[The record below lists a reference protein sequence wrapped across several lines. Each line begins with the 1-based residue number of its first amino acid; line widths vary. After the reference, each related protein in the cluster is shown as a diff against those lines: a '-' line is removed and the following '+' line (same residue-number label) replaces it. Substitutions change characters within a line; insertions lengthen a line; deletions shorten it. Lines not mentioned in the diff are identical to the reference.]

1 MILRLSVFDHPNADG
16 VFTVQV
22 AVDHQTVTAHTKVA
36 LSEHDR
42 RDLHWY
48 IEQYLL
54 ETYPP
59 GPQRAAGIEARM
71 EALGE
76 QLFRDL
82 FQADEDA
89 RDLWAT
95 VRDHLP
101 DLRIEILAPVAAASA
116 IPWELLRDP
125 RAGRYLALSADT
137 FVRLQ
142 SKGGMKP
149 AQPNLTNDEKLRVLL
164 AICRPDGGNDVAFR
178 SVAARLLKSV
188 SAAGRDRIA
197 LTLLRPPTF
206 PALTAELA
214 RAKKAGAPYHLVH
227 FDGHGGYGDGG
238 GVLLFE
244 DDGDE
249 NNRRYIDGAQ
259 IGRALRDNGVGA
271 LVLNACRSAYAE
283 GDKKTPTTANDH
295 GDMVAA
301 YGSLA
306 QQVVDAG
313 VAGVVAMRYNLWV
326 VTAAQFVEQLYAA
339 LAAGETLGAAV
350 SAARKHLADAPARR
364 IFDDPVDLQDWQVPT
379 VFEAAPLP
387 LLPPRPA
394 QAALLFDALFDNGAG
409 GDLATWLGTDGRLPR
424 PPETGFIGRDETLL
438 ALDRAFDRQRVA
450 LLHAFAGSGKT
461 ATAAEF
467 ARWLA
472 ATNGLGPQPIV
483 LFDSF
488 ERYDYAVTLPGLLDK
503 LAEVFDPVLQ
513 QNNIHWQALNFA
525 QRRTLALNLLAQI
538 PALWIWDNVEPVA
551 GFPAGA
557 DSPWTAEQQ
566 AELRDFLRDVWAAPG
581 KGRILLTSRR
591 DERGWLGEN
600 FPRRVAP
607 PPLRRADRLAL
618 AEKLADARGL
628 NDRPTMQALAPL
640 LDYSAG
646 NPMALT
652 VLVGQALHD
661 RLTTVA
667 QVEAYVAALRRG
679 EGRFSDDRDQG
690 RARSLGASLAYGFDA
705 AFSDTE
711 RKHLALLALCQG
723 VAHVEALALMGH
735 PGNPHHLPDC
745 AGLSEDYWL
754 GLLQRAA
761 EIGLLTEIGGGFFT
775 IHPALPWFLHDL
787 FQRHWPGGGDSAP
800 ALAWAESVA
809 VVGNEFATA
818 MADGQRQAL
827 GPLRLLEGELR
838 HALTLAL
845 QRGLA
850 NLALRALQGLRQ
862 VYQADGRWQAWRRL
876 VENGRHLV
884 ADDAFHPLP
893 EREAEWSVWIE
904 YASELAGMDHDDNHR
919 LRLLRLR
926 VEVDRQRA
934 AAFLDA
940 PRTDDERLA
949 IRTLAV
955 GLQRLGDA
963 LIQSDDAEAA
973 AVLREALEI
982 DRSIG
987 DRNGEAIAA
996 FTLGNAYTNV
1006 TALRDLDAAANWYQ
1020 TSLKLFDHDAG
1031 RAKCF
1036 GQLGAVALARFDEA
1050 IKAQADDAALTDLLR
1065 QAESAYQTALSLT
1078 PADAHADLATGHNQ
1092 LGEIYQHSGNLDTA
1106 AQHYTKAVRHRLAG
1120 GDRFSAGT
1128 ARYNMA
1134 LLYLEHDQFANAK
1147 LYAAAALD
1155 DFRSYHG
1162 RAADREV
1169 RAEKLLAHIDEAAAA
1184 AGGT

>member
-1 MILRLSVFDHPNADG
+1 MILRLSVFDHPDANG

-42 RDLHWY
+42 RELHWY
-48 IEQYLL
+48 LEEYLE

-59 GPQRAAGIEARM
+59 GPQRAADVEARM

-82 FQADEDA
+82 FQANDDA

-125 RAGRYLALSADT
+125 RAKRYLPLSADT

-142 SKGGMKP
+142 SKSGMKP
-149 AQPNLTNDEKLRVLL
+149 VQPKLTTDEKLRVLL

-188 SAAGRDRIA
+188 SAAGRDRIE

-227 FDGHGGYGDGG
+227 FDGHGGYGDAGG
-238 GVLLFE
+238 ILLFE
-244 DDGDE
+244 DNGDE

-259 IGRALRDNGVGA
+259 IGRALRDNGVGV

-283 GDKKTPTTANDH
+283 GDKKTSAAANDH

-339 LAAGETLGAAV
+339 LAAGETLGGAV

-379 VFEAAPLP
+379 VFEAAPLR
-387 LLPPRPA
+387 LLPPRPV
-394 QAALLFDALFDNGAG
+394 QAALLFDDDDG
-409 GDLATWLGTDGRLPR
+409 GDWATWLGTDQRLPR

-472 ATNGLGPQPIV
+472 ATNGLGPQPVV

-525 QRRTLALNLLAQI
+525 KRRTLALNLLAQI

-566 AELRDFLRDVWAAPG
+566 AELRDFLRDVWSGDG

-618 AEKLADARGL
+618 AEKLAEARGL

-640 LDYSAG
+640 LHYSAG
-646 NPMALT
+646 NPMALA
-652 VLVGQALHD
+652 VLVGQALRD
-661 RLTTVA
+661 RLSTVA

-679 EGRFSDDRDQG
+679 EGRFDDDRDQG

-723 VAHVEALALMGH
+723 VAHAQVFEWMGH
-735 PGNPHHLPDC
+735 PENPGLLPDY
-745 AGLSEDYWL
+745 AGLSVDYWL
-754 GLLQRAA
+754 GLLRRAA
-761 EIGLLTEIGGGFFT
+761 EIGLLTEIGAGFFT

-787 FQRHWPGGGDSAP
+787 SQRHWPGGDADDSAP
-800 ALAWAESVA
+800 ARAWAFAVA
-809 VVGNEFATA
+809 EFGNMFASA
-818 MADGQRQAL
+818 MSNGQRQAL

-838 HALTLAL
+838 RALTLAL

-850 NLALRALQGLRQ
+850 NLAINALQGLRLI
-862 VYQADGRWQAWRRL
+862 YQAEGRWRAWRRL
-876 VENGRHLV
+876 VENARHLV
-884 ADDAFHPLP
+884 ADDAFRPLP
-893 EREAEWSVWIE
+893 GREKYWSAWID
-904 YASELAGMDHDDNHR
+904 YAGELAEVDRDYNHR
-919 LRLLRLR
+919 LRLLRLS
-926 VEVDRQRA
+926 VDVGRQRA

-940 PRTDDERLA
+940 PRTDDERRTVRSVAVSLEQLGGALA
-949 IRTLAV
+949 
-955 GLQRLGDA
+955 DA
-963 LIQSDDAEAA
+963 DDAEAA
-973 AVLREALEI
+973 AALLEAKDLCS
-982 DRSIG
+982 RIG
-987 DRNGEAIAA
+987 DRHGEAIAA
-996 FTLGNAYTNV
+996 FNLGHAYLNI
-1006 TALRDLDAAANWYQ
+1006 TALRDLEAAESWYQ
-1020 TSLKLFDHDAG
+1020 TSLKLFDHDAD
-1031 RAKCF
+1031 RAICH
-1036 GQLGAVALARFDEA
+1036 GQLGRVALERFDA
-1050 IKAQADDAALTDLLR
+1050 ARRTQADAALTDLLR
-1065 QAESAYQTALSLT
+1065 QAEGAYQTALTLT
-1078 PADAHADLATGHNQ
+1078 PADAHADLAVLSNM
-1092 LGEIYQHSGNLDTA
+1092 LGAVYRRAGMIDA
-1106 AQHYTKAVRHRLAG
+1106 AAKHYAAAVKHHLAN
-1120 GDRFSAGT
+1120 DNRFGAGR
-1128 ARYNMA
+1128 ARYNLA
-1134 LLYLEHDQFANAK
+1134 LLYFEHNQFANAK
-1147 LYAAAALD
+1147 LYGAAALD

-1162 RAADREV
+1162 RAADLEAL
-1169 RAEKLLAHIDEAAAA
+1169 AEKLLARIDEEAAQAV
-1184 AGGT
+1184 